1 MGNLAAKLRR
11 QKQKRRGSMQTQRT
25 SNNSKNGDGQ
35 SKAIPRQAEHSST
48 TFKQTNKNTRIQ
60 NTAMGNLAA
69 KLRTKGKPGRS
80 ASIKTHRS
88 SKSGNDQQSENTF
101 KLLLLGAGES
111 GKTTILKQ
119 MRFLHGEPLSSKELE
134 KFKSVIRSN
143 VITAIRK
150 LMGLLSLLGLEGELS
165 DNEKEAFMHLT
176 EEFSNLEVRATLN
189 VHENIMLEHWQA
201 IQTLWSSEVMMH
213 VWLQR
218 AACNVIDGHKLF
230 LDNISRIASTDY
242 SPTSGD
248 ILLARERTYKEKRR
262 IHHVDGA
269 NFEFYDVG
277 GQRGARREWIKSF
290 NRNVDAV
297 IFVVALSEYDQ
308 MLNENRRTN
317 RMVESIELFKSVCNN
332 AAFANKPVMLFLNKK
347 DVFADKIV
355 SSDIG
360 AQPPFRD
367 YTGRPGNFDDGV
379 EYFVKKFMDCLFNPE
394 NHERFVHVTN
404 ATDPS
409 NMLFV
414 LNSTRWIVMR
424 ENIESSFGRGVF

>member
-1 MGNLAAKLRR
+1 MGNLAAKARR
-11 QKQKRRGSMQTQRT
+11 NKQKRRESIQTQQT
-25 SNNSKNGDGQ
+25 SNGSKGGDNH
-35 SKAIPRQAEHSST
+35 K
-48 TFKQTNKNTRIQ
+48 K
-60 NTAMGNLAA
+60 
-69 KLRTKGKPGRS
+69 
-80 ASIKTHRS
+80 
-88 SKSGNDQQSENTF
+88 NTF

-119 MRFLHGEPLSSKELE
+119 MRFLHGEPLSDEELVN
-134 KFKSVIRSN
+134 FRSVIRSN

-150 LMGLLSLLGLEGELS
+150 LMGLLTLLGLEDELS
-165 DNEKEAFMHLT
+165 ESEKNAFMQLN
-176 EEFSNLEVRATLN
+176 EEFSNLEGQSTLRH
-189 VHENIMLEHWQA
+189 HEDIMLEHWRA
-201 IQTLWSSEVMMH
+201 IQTLWSSDVMIQ

-230 LDNISRIASTDY
+230 LDHLSRIAASDY
-242 SPTSGD
+242 IPTSGD
-248 ILLARERTYKEKRR
+248 VLLARERTYKEKC
-262 IHHVDGA
+262 HVHEVDGA

-317 RMVESIELFKSVCNN
+317 RMVESIELFRSVCNN

-355 SSDIG
+355 SSDID
-360 AQPPFRD
+360 AQPPFED
-367 YTGRPGNFDDGV
+367 HTGRPGNFDDGV
-379 EYFVKKFMDCLFNPE
+379 DYFLRKFEDRILNPE
-394 NHERFVHVTN
+394 DRDRFAHVTN